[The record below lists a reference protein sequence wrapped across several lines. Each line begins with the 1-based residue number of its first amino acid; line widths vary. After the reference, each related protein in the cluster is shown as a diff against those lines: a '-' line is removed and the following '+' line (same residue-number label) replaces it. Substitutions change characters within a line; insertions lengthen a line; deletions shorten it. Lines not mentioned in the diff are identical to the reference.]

1 MAMKYHVEAN
11 GKKTLIC
18 ELENSHLINILKLF
32 SNKLYQA
39 KEVLENGKTMKF
51 KNAFYG
57 KVLNV
62 EDAEQF
68 TEEFI
73 ELISPYLFEANMRKL
88 EIEFIL
94 ENIRETLERN
104 TEKQTM
110 IGFEK
115 EFDELINIK
124 K

>member
-1 MAMKYHVEAN
+1 
-11 GKKTLIC
+11 
-18 ELENSHLINILKLF
+18 
-32 SNKLYQA
+32 
-39 KEVLENGKTMKF
+39 MKF